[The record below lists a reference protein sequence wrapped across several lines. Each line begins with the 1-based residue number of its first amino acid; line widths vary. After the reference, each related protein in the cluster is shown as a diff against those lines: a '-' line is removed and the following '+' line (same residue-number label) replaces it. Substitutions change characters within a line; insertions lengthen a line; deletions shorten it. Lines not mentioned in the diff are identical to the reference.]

1 VGVVLALIG
10 AVSYG
15 ASDFIAGLMT
25 RRAGSWSVVAV
36 AQTAAVVCLLVV
48 LPFLPGSLTARG
60 FAWGALAGVGTTIG
74 TLALYRGLAQARM
87 NVVAPLSGVIAAMLP
102 VVVGLATG
110 ERPSTPALIGIG
122 VALAAI
128 VLVSLSAAPEEA
140 ERPSGVIE
148 GLVAGAGFGLLFI
161 ALQRAGSSA
170 GAWPVLAS
178 ELVSVVAVV
187 AIALV
192 RHYPLVPGVKDLPGI
207 SAVGVLGA
215 GATVLYL
222 YATAHGL
229 LSLVAVLISLYP
241 AATVILAAVVLRER
255 STRVQVIGMLCAVV
269 AVVLIARG

>member
-1 VGVVLALIG
+1 MAVVLALVG

-15 ASDFIAGLMT
+15 ASDFIGGLMT
-25 RRAGSWSVVAV
+25 RRAGNWRVVAA
-36 AQTAAVVCLLVV
+36 AQIAAVVCLLIV
-48 LPFLPGSLTARG
+48 LPLLPGSPSGLG

-87 NVVAPLSGVIAAMLP
+87 NVVAPLSGVIAAVLP
-102 VVVGLATG
+102 VVVGLLTG
-110 ERPSTPALIGIG
+110 ERPSTAALIGIG
-122 VALAAI
+122 VALTAI

-140 ERPSGVIE
+140 ERPSGVVE
-148 GLVAGAGFGLLFI
+148 GLVAGAGFALLFI
-161 ALQRAGSSA
+161 ALQRAGSAA

-178 ELVSVVAVV
+178 EVVSVVAVV
-187 AIALV
+187 GIALV
-192 RHYPLVPGVKDLPGI
+192 RHYPLVPRVQDLPGI

-222 YATAHGL
+222 YATTHGL

-241 AATVILAAVVLRER
+241 AATVILAAVLLRER
-255 STRVQVIGMLCAVV
+255 STRVQVIGMACAVV